1 MSRLVLCISHKSP
14 GLIIARPIQ
23 TPPTVQLVQSLLI
36 WAGLYAAPASQA
48 KGKIPVT
55 LGRAVLGS

>member
-14 GLIIARPIQ
+14 DLIIARPIQ

-36 WAGLYAAPASQA
+36 WASQA